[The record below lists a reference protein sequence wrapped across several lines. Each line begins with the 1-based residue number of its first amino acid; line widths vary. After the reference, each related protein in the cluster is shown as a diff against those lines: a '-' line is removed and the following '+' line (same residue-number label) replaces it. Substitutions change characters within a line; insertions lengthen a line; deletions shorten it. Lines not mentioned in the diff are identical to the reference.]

1 MSAARRRFEWQLSSP
16 SNLIKQHFDYDCH
29 PPFLDMLL
37 QSISL
42 QHNRRDSSMQN
53 ILFGYEFLRTHGSH
67 FKNCVTLTVRF
78 EKCFLDGLNDCVRRA
93 RYTLQQHFGYKC
105 TPRRFGVIVLYIG
118 TDGKSAIQTNQ
129 APPSTIA
136 CALCMAVLIDFTK

>member
-16 SNLIKQHFDYDCH
+16 SNLKKQHFDYNCH
-29 PPFLDMLL
+29 PPFADMLL

-67 FKNCVTLTVRF
+67 LQKLCYIERSFWEVLFRRIKRLYSTYTIHLATTFRLQMHPTEVRSNSF
-78 EKCFLDGLNDCVRRA
+78 IHRYRRQKPD
-93 RYTLQQHFGYKC
+93 TN
-105 TPRRFGVIVLYIG
+105 
-118 TDGKSAIQTNQ
+118 KSSSAFDNR
-129 APPSTIA
+129 
-136 CALCMAVLIDFTK
+136 LLIMHGCLAGFY